1 MRLWCT
7 LYRIQF
13 SFEQNIQFWHWF
25 WRKCL
30 CIKYLLVKFGQA
42 VISYVLI
49 FRIKI
54 YQKKKKKANKMELYS
69 VNHHLISYSEIFTS
83 LSHWSSNLE
92 FCSTTF
98 YCKLLQVLVPW
109 KSHVPLLFFKL
120 AYREVGMI
128 FSSGPG
134 QAYLCS
140 WKAHSQSLDCTFL
153 AGGLGVEGWGARID
167 YLSKPYH
174 HKNRTLRFI
183 FHII

>member
-1 MRLWCT
+1 
-7 LYRIQF
+7 
-13 SFEQNIQFWHWF
+13 
-25 WRKCL
+25 
-30 CIKYLLVKFGQA
+30 
-42 VISYVLI
+42 
-49 FRIKI
+49 
-54 YQKKKKKANKMELYS
+54 MELYS

-153 AGGLGVEGWGARID
+153 AGGWGLRDGELELIIFLNLTIIKIERLDLFSILSNGINLKLKDFRI
-167 YLSKPYH
+167 
-174 HKNRTLRFI
+174 
-183 FHII
+183 